1 MSTLELEHL
10 KHTSSSSNNLSTH
23 SDGSL
28 TVGNLQSL
36 NVIGDLTV
44 DSTTLKVDSTN
55 NRVGIG
61 TVPERDLH
69 IKGAA
74 GDPVHLKLEG
84 DPADYARIMFDNGT
98 TDNIGE
104 MRYDFANNALKFNTN
119 GSYAAQFNSNGY
131 LGIGSGISN
140 PSSALH
146 VEGRIRG
153 LENYSTHGGAAS
165 ATQYPITNYTT
176 LGGKTVLPFNVSFP
190 NGTSNLAVRLYAATT
205 SLWIS
210 GQVYIGATYSN
221 SNASGFRMY
230 TFTHNFNSG
239 TSYNNSLNNQ
249 ENRGSTSGHFELSS
263 HGWDSG
269 EGAMYWEFRHTAS
282 SGNTMYVQF
291 ETFGS
296 GPAYNPSW
304 YYRHTTY

>member
-10 KHTSSSSNNLSTH
+10 KHSSSSSNNLSVH

-28 TVGNLQSL
+28 TLGSL
-36 NVIGDLTV
+36 NVTGDLTV
-44 DSTTLKVDSTN
+44 DTNTLKVDSTN

-104 MRYDFANNALKFNTN
+104 VRYDFANNAIKFNTN
-119 GSYAAQFNSNGY
+119 GAYRAQINNAGY

-140 PSSALH
+140 PDSALH
-146 VEGRIRG
+146 VEGVIKG
-153 LENYSTHGGAAS
+153 LENYSSHGGSAS
-165 ATQYPITNYTT
+165 STQYPIANYAKI
-176 LGGKTVLPFNVSFP
+176 GGKTILPFNVSFP
-190 NGTSNLAVRLYAATT
+190 NGVSNLAVRLYAPST
-205 SLWIS
+205 SMWIS
-210 GQVYIGATYSN
+210 GEVYIGATYSN
-221 SNASGFRMY
+221 GNASGFRHY
-230 TFTHNFNSG
+230 SFTHNMNSG
-239 TSYNNSLNNQ
+239 TSYNNTTNELES
-249 ENRGSTSGHFELSS
+249 RGSTSSHFELNS

-269 EGAMYWEFRHTAS
+269 EGAHYWEFRHTAS

-296 GPAYNPSW
+296 GVAYGAAW